1 MQESNISTVYK
12 LIKINTFYGK
22 ATQNKSKQK
31 KREVQINNQHNY
43 QFTISCHLKFLEV
56 TPRFILK
63 VNYIIFT
70 SEISVYFHLR
80 FLLQN

>member
-1 MQESNISTVYK
+1 MVKQHKT
-12 LIKINTFYGK
+12 K
-22 ATQNKSKQK
+22 ANKK
-31 KREVQINNQHNY
+31 KVQINNQHNY
-43 QFTISCHLKFLEV
+43 KFTISCHLKFLEV
-56 TPRFILK
+56 TPSFILQ

>member
-22 ATQNKSKQK
+22 ATQKKKSKQK
-31 KREVQINNQHNY
+31 KVQINNQHNY
-43 QFTISCHLKFLEV
+43 KFTISCHLKFLEV
-56 TPRFILK
+56 TPSFILK

>member
-1 MQESNISTVYK
+1 MVKQHKT
-12 LIKINTFYGK
+12 K
-22 ATQNKSKQK
+22 ANKK
-31 KREVQINNQHNY
+31 KVQINNQHNY
-43 QFTISCHLKFLEV
+43 KFTISCHLKFLEV